1 MRIQGPKTPETTKVS
16 REASDQKTSESETS
30 KGTDRTRGEK
40 VRISKHAQ
48 QLTDMRA
55 AEKPDMERVER
66 LKKAIKDG
74 EFEIDANNIAERM
87 LEEEL

>member
-1 MRIQGPKTPETTKVS
+1 MRIQGPKTQGTTKVS
-16 REASDQKTSESETS
+16 REASDQKTSDSETS
-30 KGTDRTRGEK
+30 KGTERTRGEK

-48 QLTDMRA
+48 QLTDVRA

-66 LKKAIKDG
+66 LRNAIDDG
-74 EFEIDANNIAERM
+74 TFEVDPEKIAERM